1 MRGMTRR
8 SIECVAALA
17 MICAGG
23 AVPAAQQTPT
33 FSSSVEVTSIDA
45 TVLDA
50 RGQPATDLQPGDFS
64 VRVDGSPRRVMSVQW
79 VPLASSPGAAS
90 SDVPSGYTGNQ
101 TATGGRLIVLA
112 IDEPHIPFG
121 DNAPLLKTLDSFID
135 RLEPSDRISAVAFGP
150 GGAVTPF
157 TSDHEQ
163 VKHAL
168 ERMPGQ
174 DRGFGDTSA
183 HDLSLAESMQIVNGN
198 IVAIDEVVSRE
209 CAGLTGVQLA
219 LCQNGVASDASGIVQ
234 MARQSSAQTI
244 IALRSLLDGLA
255 KVDAPKTV
263 ILVSQTLP
271 MVDQELDVVEI
282 GAQAATA
289 RASIYVIQL
298 DQQTEMSMSKRMS
311 TPRVEDR
318 LLTSA
323 GLDLLASASRGTL
336 MRVAGDGHVQFDR
349 IASELSGYYLLGL
362 ESDASDRNGK
372 PHTVAVSV
380 GRRGLTVRSRRELP
394 VPASASARTRAPK
407 DAVIAAL
414 TSPFIVSSLPLRA
427 ASFSVR
433 EPESDRVQVILHA
446 DIGTDY
452 SSTQP
457 VSFGYTI
464 VDSKTGRQVD
474 SEAADARLSPVMR
487 GVPSALQFV
496 TTASLDPGDYTFT
509 LAVADGD
516 RVGTVEH
523 RFHAGLTAMGPV
535 SMSDVMLGGPPTAAG
550 RLRPTVGYT
559 IAFGVVQAYIETYG
573 SAADAPDVT
582 FEIASEAD
590 GPALLEGRP
599 RGVEG
604 GRERLIF
611 NEMFLVRQLPPGRY
625 ILRAIVSSH
634 GSALK
639 TLMRPFEL
647 ETPAVLMTS
656 AAVPGAGT
664 ATADIFLPVPDDLL
678 ARKFQRDEASRGETL
693 RTFRAT
699 VAEPSRSAFDEG
711 VKSLSSGDYV
721 KAEQS
726 FKSAI
731 RPDAD
736 VTAPMAYLAAV
747 YALTNNDP
755 QAAGAWRTTMI
766 DGGRFP
772 EIYEW
777 LGDTLLRTH
786 DLSEAKI
793 VLVEAAAKWP
803 ADIRF
808 TKPLA
813 LVYATFGQG
822 REAVRTLER
831 WITAHPDDSA
841 ALSLGVEW
849 MFRLHSAGAFAH
861 SSAEDLKI
869 ARAWADAYTKAKGP
883 QVALVKEWLQALEKP
898 RN

>member
-1 MRGMTRR
+1 MKTRLPAG
-8 SIECVAALA
+8 IAAAALTLA
-17 MICAGG
+17 STA
-23 AVPAAQQTPT
+23 ALRAQQTPT

-45 TVLDA
+45 TVLDD
-50 RGQPATDLQPGDFS
+50 RGRPATDLQPADFA

-79 VPLASSPGAAS
+79 VPLAATAGTAPSE
-90 SDVPSGYTGNQ
+90 VPTGYTGNQ

-121 DNAPLLKTLDSFID
+121 DNAPLLKTLDAFID
-135 RLEPSDRISAVAFGP
+135 HLEPSDRISAVAFGA
-150 GGAVTPF
+150 GGVVTPF

-174 DRGFGDTSA
+174 DRGFDDTST
-183 HDLSLAESMQIVNGN
+183 HNLSLAESLQIINGN
-198 IVAIDEVVSRE
+198 VVTTDEVVRRE
-209 CAGLTGVQLA
+209 CAGLTAVQLA
-219 LCQNGVASDASGIVQ
+219 LCQNGVAGDASGIVQ

-244 IALRSLLDGLA
+244 IALRALLEGLA

-263 ILVSQTLP
+263 VLVSQTLP
-271 MVDQELDVVEI
+271 MVDQELDVVEV
-282 GAQAATA
+282 GALAGTA
-289 RASIYVIQL
+289 RASIYVMQL
-298 DQQTEMSMSKRMS
+298 DQQAEMSMAKRVS
-311 TPRVEDR
+311 TPRIEDR
-318 LLTSA
+318 LLTTA

-336 MRVAGDGHVQFDR
+336 MRVVGDGRAQFDR
-349 IASELSGYYLLGL
+349 IETELSGYYLLGL
-362 ESDASDRNGK
+362 ESDAADRNGK
-372 PHTVAVSV
+372 PHSVAVTV
-380 GRRGLTVRSRRELP
+380 NRRGLTVRSRRELP
-394 VPASASARTRAPK
+394 VPAAASAHTLQPK

-433 EPESDRVQVILHA
+433 EPESDKVQVILHA
-446 DIGTDY
+446 DVGTDF
-452 SSTQP
+452 SNTEP

-464 VDSKTGRQVD
+464 VDSKTGRQVE

-496 TTASLDPGDYTFT
+496 TTVSVDPGDYTFT

-523 RFHAGLTAMGPV
+523 RFHAGLATAGQV
-535 SMSDVMLGGPPTAAG
+535 SMSDLMLGGPAAAAG
-550 RLRPTVGYT
+550 RLRPTVGYS
-559 IAFGVVQAYIETYG
+559 IAFGIVQAYIETYG
-573 SAADAPDVT
+573 PASDPPDVK
-582 FEIASEAD
+582 FEIASTAD
-590 GPALLEGRP
+590 GPALLEARP

-611 NEMFLVRQLPPGRY
+611 NDMFQVRQLPPGRY
-625 ILRAIVSSH
+625 LLRAVVSSH
-634 GSALK
+634 DGTTAK
-639 TLMRPFEL
+639 TLTRPFEVDA
-647 ETPAVLMTS
+647 PAVLMTS
-656 AAVPGAGT
+656 AAVPAAGAST
-664 ATADIFLPVPDDLL
+664 SDIFLPVADELL
-678 ARKFQRDEASRGETL
+678 ARKFQRDQATKGDTL
-693 RTFRAT
+693 RAFRET
-699 VAEPSRSAFDEG
+699 VAEPSREAFDAG

-731 RPDAD
+731 RPDSD
-736 VTAPMAYLAAV
+736 VTAPMAYLAAL

-755 QAAGAWRTTMI
+755 QAIGAWQTTMI

-777 LGDTLLRTH
+777 LGDTMLRSH
-786 DLSEAKI
+786 DLTAAKT
-793 VLVEAAAKWP
+793 VFEEAAAKWP

-813 LVYATFGQG
+813 LIYATFGQG

-831 WITAHPDDSA
+831 WIAAHPDDTG

-849 MFRLHSAGAFAH
+849 MFRLHSAGAFSH

-869 ARAWADAYTKAKGP
+869 ARGWADAYTKPKGP
-883 QVALVKEWLQALEKP
+883 QVALVKEWMQALE
-898 RN
+898 RR